1 MGQNDI
7 IPRTIYEYYI
17 ERQQEFNR
25 LINQLKICCCFP
37 TRRKIKLR
45 LEELHIILSRDY
57 TIPKAE
63 LVQILGIKYRELKN
77 YPELIEINRKRR
89 ELKRLVA

>member
-37 TRRKIKLR
+37 TRKKIKLR

-57 TIPKAE
+57 TIPKNE
-63 LVQILGIKYRELKN
+63 LVQTLKIKYKELKN
-77 YPELIEINRKRR
+77 YPELVEIARKKR
-89 ELKRLVA
+89 ELKRMVA